1 MPVFTTPGPINA
13 VLDLG
18 VGNTTIVASERGDT
32 AVEVRPADPNNPNDV
47 KAAEATRVT
56 FDDGTLRVVG
66 HKPKW
71 YTSAKKSENVLVR
84 VELPAGSAVR
94 ATSPFGDFDLGGSF
108 GAVSLD
114 TAFGEIRVE
123 QAESLNAKT
132 AMGQVDVGHVAGR
145 AEVQTSSGT
154 LRVHRVGGEAV
165 LKNTNGTSH
174 IGRVDGDA
182 RVTNANGDIFVDYA
196 AAGVTAKTANGKI
209 RLDHVESGDIE
220 ALTAVG
226 TVDVAVLRGVPAH
239 LDVATTIGRVYN
251 ELEAGAA
258 PAPGERSVRLR
269 LRSTTSDITV
279 RYAEEG

>member
-1 MPVFTTPGPINA
+1 MPSFATAGPVNA
-13 VLDLG
+13 ALDLG
-18 VGNTTIVASERGDT
+18 IGNATIVASERAD
-32 AVEVRPADPNNPNDV
+32 AVVEVRPADPNNPNDV

-84 VELPAGSAVR
+84 VELPTGSAVR
-94 ATSPFGDFDLGGSF
+94 ASSPFGDFDLGGSF
-108 GAVSLD
+108 GAVRLD

-123 QAESLNAKT
+123 QAEQLTAKT

-145 AEVQTSSGT
+145 AELQTSSGN

-165 LKNTNGTSH
+165 LKNTNGTTH
-174 IGRVDGDA
+174 VGRVDGDA
-182 RVTNANGDIFVDYA
+182 RLVNANGDIFVDYA
-196 AAGVTAKTANGKI
+196 TAGVSAKTANGKI
-209 RLDHVESGDIE
+209 RLAHVESGHVE

-226 TVDVAVLRGVPAH
+226 TVEVGVLRGVPAH
-239 LDVATTIGRVYN
+239 LDVETTVGRVYN
-251 ELEAGAA
+251 ELESSAA